1 MGSQTFL
8 TVLLSSVIQHSIHH
22 IPHYNPISDILLEVC
37 CGRELA
43 LTAVAVVP
51 VGGTVPAIKTLNE
64 ALLAGIPPGTWVA
77 ISEDQEKVVATGET
91 IELVME
97 LARQNGH
104 PHPFVIRIPSE
115 NLALIL

>member
-1 MGSQTFL
+1 
-8 TVLLSSVIQHSIHH
+8 
-22 IPHYNPISDILLEVC
+22 
-37 CGRELA
+37 
-43 LTAVAVVP
+43 
-51 VGGTVPAIKTLNE
+51 VPAVKTLNE

-91 IELVME
+91 IESVME

-104 PHPFVIRIPSE
+104 PNPFVIRIPSE

>member
-1 MGSQTFL
+1 MPS
-8 TVLLSSVIQHSIHH
+8 
-22 IPHYNPISDILLEVC
+22 
-37 CGRELA
+37 
-43 LTAVAVVP
+43 
-51 VGGTVPAIKTLNE
+51 IKTLNE

-97 LARQNGH
+97 LARQSGH